1 MDSDITVNDSVY
13 KNAGKLLLAS
23 SFFFLLLLLLTFFQS
38 ILQNIFHGLDLGRL
52 QIWVCVTTKLTVDR
66 LLK

>member
-1 MDSDITVNDSVY
+1 MDSDITVNHSVV
-13 KNAGKLLLAS
+13 LFS
-23 SFFFLLLLLLTFFQS
+23 LLLLTFFQS
-38 ILQNIFHGLDLGRL
+38 ILQNIFHGLDLGSL